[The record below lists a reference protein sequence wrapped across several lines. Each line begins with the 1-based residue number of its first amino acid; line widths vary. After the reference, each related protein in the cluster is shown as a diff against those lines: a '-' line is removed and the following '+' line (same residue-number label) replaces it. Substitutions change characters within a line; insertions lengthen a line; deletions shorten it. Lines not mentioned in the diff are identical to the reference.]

1 MQRDVPERVGLD
13 LDDQDCLSFYYY
25 VCFEELVV
33 TDIQSVITDLAD
45 KPLYGSSADTQPQG
59 KFSS

>member
-1 MQRDVPERVGLD
+1 MQRNVPERVGLD
-13 LDDQDCLSFYYY
+13 LDDQDYLSFYYY

-33 TDIQSVITDLAD
+33 TDIQSFITDLAD
-45 KPLYGSSADTQPQG
+45 KSLYGSPAYTQPQG